1 VEIYLNEMKKF
12 KGQDDQNKQ
21 VLKARMLFNEK
32 EKNITIDHMKDKKI
46 K

>member
-1 VEIYLNEMKKF
+1 MEIYLNEMKKF

-21 VLKARMLFNEK
+21 VLIARLLFNEI
-32 EKNITIDHMKDKKI
+32 ELNITIDHMKDKKI